1 GLASEHVATP
11 TEMAARGAYEIA
23 GVGPE
28 DLDLAE
34 VQDTDAARE
43 ILSAE
48 ELGLCPPRGG
58 GRWVRDGG
66 GAMGSRLPVNAS
78 GGARSEGEP
87 PGGAAPGQIGGP
99 PRQPPG
105 PAGPPP
111 V

>member
-1 GLASEHVATP
+1 
-11 TEMAARGAYEIA
+11 
-23 GVGPE
+23 VGPE

-78 GGARSEGEP
+78 GGLLSKGEP
-87 PGGAAPGQIGGP
+87 LGAAAPGPIGV
-99 PRQPPG
+99 RTRRRRR
-105 PAGPPP
+105 PAGRWTGRASPSPTP
-111 V
+111 SDAARTRASRS